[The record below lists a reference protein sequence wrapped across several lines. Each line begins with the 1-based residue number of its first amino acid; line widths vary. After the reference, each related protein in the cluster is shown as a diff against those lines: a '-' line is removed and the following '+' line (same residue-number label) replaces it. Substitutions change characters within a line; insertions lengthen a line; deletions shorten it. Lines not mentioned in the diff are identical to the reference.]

1 MLNSVFF
8 FLEFLTIIVE
18 RNLRESVK
26 ENHVGVFLSLR
37 VGCLKESKPQLE
49 PRCLKQTCQLSAG
62 WPCNWSSVEG
72 DKCAVLSLLPA
83 WFCLWDEA

>member
-1 MLNSVFF
+1 MLNSVVF

-18 RNLRESVK
+18 K
-26 ENHVGVFLSLR
+26 ELGGKCQRKSRWCFLSLR
-37 VGCLKESKPQLE
+37 VGCSKESKPQLE

-83 WFCLWDEA
+83 WFRLRDEA